1 MSLPQDYAELMA
13 EMQDSEDDSE
23 GEDDDDS
30 EGDSEDEEM
39 EEYGASDE
47 ELFNPADD
55 DDHDEMGEIGSEDS
69 GSEQMLDDGSEEES
83 EEEEP
88 VVKAK
93 GAKQVTFESPAGPI
107 ATPAAAAPG
116 RYVPPH
122 LRQAA
127 IEPVSKPSDKMD
139 APPDD
144 PRLRRQILGLL
155 NKLSSLNMPT
165 IIASLEA
172 FYLSHP
178 RATVSTILTSLILEI
193 ISGRDNLGEAFII
206 SYAALVAAM
215 SKSVGIE
222 LPAGVIRKCI
232 VMFDDARAKASI
244 PLKEGEVEV
253 GFEGRPGSKECENL
267 VGFLAELYNFQVI
280 ACVLVYDL
288 VKLFIDS
295 GLGELDV
302 ELLVK
307 IVRREC
313 SVPSFL

>member
-1 MSLPQDYAELMA
+1 
-13 EMQDSEDDSE
+13 MQESEDDSE
-23 GEDDDDS
+23 GDEDDDDG
-30 EGDSEDEEM
+30 EGDSEDKEM
-39 EEYGASDE
+39 GEYGASDE
-47 ELFNPADD
+47 ELLNPADD

-69 GSEQMLDDGSEEES
+69 GSEDLLDDGSDDGEEELEEEES
-83 EEEEP
+83 IVE
-88 VVKAK
+88 VK
-93 GAKQVTFESPAGPI
+93 GGKQVTFESPSAPI
-107 ATPAAAAPG
+107 AAPAGAAPG

-122 LRQAA
+122 LRQVVV
-127 IEPVSKPSDKMD
+127 EPVSKPSAKMD

-222 LPAGVIRKCI
+222 LPAGVISKCI
-232 VMFDDARAKASI
+232 GMFDDARAKASI

-267 VGFLAELYNFQVI
+267 IAFLAELYNFQVI

-307 IVRREC
+307 IVRSESRF
-313 SVPSFL
+313 PSSLSLY